1 MEGSRVKNIIV
12 IAACL
17 ILGVVFVVASF
28 MVLNFKKEDHTN
40 IEEYSSNLTKLIES
54 QDVRS
59 GLKIFPT
66 EVEYSSNLTK
76 LIESQDVRSGL
87 KIFPTEVNKD
97 KVKEFKYYS
106 EDDLFVGSYLYY
118 LVVDYDKDE
127 FNAEV
132 ERIKSVNQPFRDI
145 VKNIFFAKTGFKYP
159 AYITIWDG
167 NGTYEYALVDEE
179 NTTIAYVLNQL
190 FDWKDTDIAEEY
202 LPKDYSVPSTSKD
215 TGKDGYSMYYVY
227 DEFGTGYRFDEL
239 H

>member
-40 IEEYSSNLTKLIES
+40 I
-54 QDVRS
+54 D
-59 GLKIFPT
+59 
-66 EVEYSSNLTK
+66 EYSSNLTK

>member
-40 IEEYSSNLTKLIES
+40 IDEYNSNLTKLIES
-54 QDVRS
+54 KDVRS
-59 GLKIFPT
+59 GLKIFPS
-66 EVEYSSNLTK
+66 E
-76 LIESQDVRSGL
+76 I
-87 KIFPTEVNKD
+87 NKD

-106 EDDLFVGSYLYY
+106 ADDLFVGSYLYY

-127 FNAEV
+127 FNTEV

-167 NGTYEYALVDEE
+167 NGTYEYAIVDEE
-179 NTTIAYVLNQL
+179 NTKIAYVFNQL
-190 FDWKDTDIAEEY
+190 FDWKDTDVAEDY

>member
-66 EVEYSSNLTK
+66 EV
-76 LIESQDVRSGL
+76 
-87 KIFPTEVNKD
+87 NKD

-106 EDDLFVGSYLYY
+106 ADDLFVGSYLYY

-179 NTTIAYVLNQL
+179 NTKIAYVLNQL

>member
-66 EVEYSSNLTK
+66 EV
-76 LIESQDVRSGL
+76 
-87 KIFPTEVNKD
+87 NKD

-127 FNAEV
+127 FNVEV

-227 DEFGTGYRFDEL
+227 DEFGTGYTFDEL

>member
-1 MEGSRVKNIIV
+1 MENSRVKNIIV

-17 ILGVVFVVASF
+17 ILGVVFVVGSF

-40 IEEYSSNLTKLIES
+40 IDEYSSNLEKLIES
-54 QDVRS
+54 KDVRS
-59 GLKIFPT
+59 GLKIFPA
-66 EVEYSSNLTK
+66 E
-76 LIESQDVRSGL
+76 I
-87 KIFPTEVNKD
+87 NKE
-97 KVKEFKYYS
+97 KVKDFKYYS
-106 EDDLFVGSYLYY
+106 TDGLFIGDYLYY

-127 FNAEV
+127 FDAEV
-132 ERIKSVNQPFRDI
+132 ERIKNVNQPFRDI

-167 NGTYEYALVDEE
+167 NGTYEYAVVDEE

-190 FDWKDTDIAEEY
+190 YDWKDTGIAEDY

>member
-40 IEEYSSNLTKLIES
+40 IE
-54 QDVRS
+54 
-59 GLKIFPT
+59 
-66 EVEYSSNLTK
+66 EYSSNLTK

-179 NTTIAYVLNQL
+179 NNTIAYVLNQL

>member
-66 EVEYSSNLTK
+66 EV
-76 LIESQDVRSGL
+76 
-87 KIFPTEVNKD
+87 NKD

-118 LVVDYDKDE
+118 LVVDYKL
-127 FNAEV
+127 
-132 ERIKSVNQPFRDI
+132 
-145 VKNIFFAKTGFKYP
+145 
-159 AYITIWDG
+159 ITC
-167 NGTYEYALVDEE
+167 
-179 NTTIAYVLNQL
+179 Q
-190 FDWKDTDIAEEY
+190 
-202 LPKDYSVPSTSKD
+202 TSAC
-215 TGKDGYSMYYVY
+215 
-227 DEFGTGYRFDEL
+227 
-239 H
+239 

>member
-40 IEEYSSNLTKLIES
+40 I
-54 QDVRS
+54 D
-59 GLKIFPT
+59 
-66 EVEYSSNLTK
+66 EYSSNLTK

-106 EDDLFVGSYLYY
+106 ADDLFVGSYLYY

>member
-17 ILGVVFVVASF
+17 VLGVVFVVASF

-40 IEEYSSNLTKLIES
+40 IE
-54 QDVRS
+54 
-59 GLKIFPT
+59 
-66 EVEYSSNLTK
+66 EYSSNLTK

>member
-40 IEEYSSNLTKLIES
+40 IE
-54 QDVRS
+54 
-59 GLKIFPT
+59 
-66 EVEYSSNLTK
+66 EYSSNLTK

-179 NTTIAYVLNQL
+179 NTKIAYVLNQL

>member
-40 IEEYSSNLTKLIES
+40 IDEYNSNLTKLIES
-54 QDVRS
+54 KDVRS
-59 GLKIFPT
+59 GLKIFPS
-66 EVEYSSNLTK
+66 E
-76 LIESQDVRSGL
+76 I
-87 KIFPTEVNKD
+87 NKD
-97 KVKEFKYYS
+97 KVEEFKYYS
-106 EDDLFVGSYLYY
+106 ADDLFVGSYLYY

-127 FNAEV
+127 FNTEV

-167 NGTYEYALVDEE
+167 NGTYEYAIVDEE
-179 NTTIAYVLNQL
+179 NTKIAYVFNQL
-190 FDWKDTDIAEEY
+190 FDWKDTDVAEDY

>member
-66 EVEYSSNLTK
+66 EV
-76 LIESQDVRSGL
+76 
-87 KIFPTEVNKD
+87 NKD

-127 FNAEV
+127 FIAEV

>member
-17 ILGVVFVVASF
+17 VLGVIFVVASF

-40 IEEYSSNLTKLIES
+40 I
-54 QDVRS
+54 D
-59 GLKIFPT
+59 
-66 EVEYSSNLTK
+66 EYSSNLTK

>member
-1 MEGSRVKNIIV
+1 MEGSRVKSIIV

-17 ILGVVFVVASF
+17 VLGVVFVVASF

-40 IEEYSSNLTKLIES
+40 IE
-54 QDVRS
+54 
-59 GLKIFPT
+59 
-66 EVEYSSNLTK
+66 EYSSNLTK

>member
-40 IEEYSSNLTKLIES
+40 IE
-54 QDVRS
+54 
-59 GLKIFPT
+59 
-66 EVEYSSNLTK
+66 EYSSNLTK

>member
-1 MEGSRVKNIIV
+1 MKYNIV
-12 IAACL
+12 IQKRRGFYGRLEGKKYNSNCSMFSL
-17 ILGVVFVVASF
+17 RCCFVAASF

-40 IEEYSSNLTKLIES
+40 IE
-54 QDVRS
+54 
-59 GLKIFPT
+59 
-66 EVEYSSNLTK
+66 EYSSNLTK

>member
-17 ILGVVFVVASF
+17 VLGVIFVVASF

-40 IEEYSSNLTKLIES
+40 IE
-54 QDVRS
+54 
-59 GLKIFPT
+59 
-66 EVEYSSNLTK
+66 EYSSNLTK

>member
-66 EVEYSSNLTK
+66 EV
-76 LIESQDVRSGL
+76 
-87 KIFPTEVNKD
+87 NKD

-106 EDDLFVGSYLYY
+106 ADDLFVGSYLYY

>member
-17 ILGVVFVVASF
+17 VLGVVFVVASF

-40 IEEYSSNLTKLIES
+40 IE
-54 QDVRS
+54 
-59 GLKIFPT
+59 
-66 EVEYSSNLTK
+66 EYSSNLTK

-179 NTTIAYVLNQL
+179 NTKIAYVLNQL

>member
-1 MEGSRVKNIIV
+1 MENSRVKNIIV

-40 IEEYSSNLTKLIES
+40 IE
-54 QDVRS
+54 
-59 GLKIFPT
+59 
-66 EVEYSSNLTK
+66 EYSSNLTK

>member
-40 IEEYSSNLTKLIES
+40 IE
-54 QDVRS
+54 
-59 GLKIFPT
+59 
-66 EVEYSSNLTK
+66 EYSSNLTK

-190 FDWKDTDIAEEY
+190 FD
-202 LPKDYSVPSTSKD
+202 LL
-215 TGKDGYSMYYVY
+215 
-227 DEFGTGYRFDEL
+227 FL
-239 H
+239 